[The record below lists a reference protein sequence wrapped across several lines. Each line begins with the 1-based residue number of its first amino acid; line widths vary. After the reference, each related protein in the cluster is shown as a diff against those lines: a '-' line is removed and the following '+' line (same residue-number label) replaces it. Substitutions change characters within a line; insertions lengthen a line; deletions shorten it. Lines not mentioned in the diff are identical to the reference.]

1 MLFLFWENI
10 LLALN
15 GLRSNLLRTLL
26 TMLGIIIGIASVIA
40 IMTVGDSINGTVTSS
55 MESIGANNITVSVSR
70 VQNDQEDT
78 SSTGRNFGMFSRNTA
93 MSEEDYLTDE
103 MLAEFQSEFSD
114 SLQGVFLSESVG
126 SGTAEEGSLSSS
138 VSIIGVNTDYLSN
151 EELTIISGRTLTERD
166 QSDARKVV
174 LVADDLADTMFAGNY
189 DSAIGESID
198 VFINNRY
205 YQYTIVGVYEY
216 ESDTAISA
224 ASETTELP
232 TTIYLPLYAAKE
244 NLRSTV
250 GYSSFTLAAAT
261 GINPETFCQEIENF
275 FNTKYYRNNEDFEIS
290 TSSMESML
298 SSLTE
303 MVDTIS
309 LAISVIAGISL
320 LVGGIGVMNI
330 MLVSITERTRETG
343 TRKALGA
350 TNSSIRTQFIVES
363 ISICIIGGIIGIL
376 IGIGIA
382 AIATKLLGFS
392 VSPSIDGMILS
403 VTFSVLIGVFFGYYP
418 ANKAAKLNPID
429 ALRYE

>member
-15 GLRSNLLRTLL
+15 GLRSNLMRTLL

-70 VQNDQEDT
+70 IQNEQEDT
-78 SSTGRNFGMFSRNTA
+78 SSTGRNFGIFNRNAA
-93 MSEEDYLTDE
+93 MSDEDYLTDE
-103 MLAEFQSEFSD
+103 MIAEFQLEFAD

-138 VSIIGVNTDYLSN
+138 VSITGVNTDYLSN
-151 EELTIISGRTLTERD
+151 EELTIISGRLLTERD
-166 QSDARKVV
+166 QSEGRKVV
-174 LVADDLADTMFAGNY
+174 LVADDLVDTMFGGDY
-189 DSAIGESID
+189 DHAIGESID

-205 YQYTIVGVYEY
+205 YQYTIIGIYEY
-216 ESDTAISA
+216 ESDNTIA
-224 ASETTELP
+224 ATSESTELP
-232 TTIYLPLYAAKE
+232 TTVYLPLYAAKE
-244 NLRSTV
+244 DIRSNV
-250 GYSSFTLAAAT
+250 GYSSFTVAT
-261 GINPETFCQEIENF
+261 ASGIDPETFCEDIENF

-330 MLVSITERTRETG
+330 MLVSITERTREIG

-350 TNSSIRTQFIVES
+350 TNSSIRIQFIVES
-363 ISICIIGGIIGIL
+363 IAICVIGGVIGIL
-376 IGIGIA
+376 IGICIA
-382 AIATKLLGFS
+382 AVATKLLGFS
-392 VSPSIDGMILS
+392 VSPSVDGMVLS

-418 ANKAAKLNPID
+418 ANKAAKLNPIE

>member
-15 GLRSNLLRTLL
+15 GLRSNLMRTLL

-70 VQNDQEDT
+70 IQNDQEDT
-78 SSTGRNFGMFSRNTA
+78 SSTGRNFGIFNRNAA
-93 MSEEDYLTDE
+93 MSDEDYLTDE
-103 MLAEFQSEFSD
+103 MIAQFQSEFAD

-138 VSIIGVNTDYLSN
+138 VTVTGVNTDYLLN
-151 EELTIISGRTLTERD
+151 EELTIISGRLLTERD
-166 QSDARKVV
+166 QSEGRKVV
-174 LVADDLADTMFAGNY
+174 LVADDLVDIMFDGNY
-189 DSAIGESID
+189 DDAIGGSID

-205 YQYTIVGVYEY
+205 YQYTIIGIYEY
-216 ESDTAISA
+216 ESDLTIA
-224 ASETTELP
+224 ATSEATELP
-232 TTIYLPLYAAKE
+232 TTVYLPLYAAKE
-244 NLRSTV
+244 DSHSKV
-250 GYSSFTLAAAT
+250 GYSSFTIAAAT
-261 GINPETFCQEIENF
+261 GTDTEGFCEEVENF
-275 FNTKYYRNNEDFEIS
+275 FNKKYYRNNENFEIS
-290 TSSMESML
+290 TSSMESMI

-330 MLVSITERTRETG
+330 MLVSITERTREIG

-350 TNSSIRTQFIVES
+350 TNSSIRIQFIVES
-363 ISICIIGGIIGIL
+363 IAICVIGGVIGIL

-382 AIATKLLGFS
+382 AVATKLLGFS
-392 VSPSIDGMILS
+392 VSPSVDGMVLS

-418 ANKAAKLNPID
+418 ANKAAKLNPIE

>member
-15 GLRSNLLRTLL
+15 GLRSNLMRTLL

-70 VQNDQEDT
+70 IQNEQEDT
-78 SSTGRNFGMFSRNTA
+78 SSTGRNFGIFNRNAA
-93 MSEEDYLTDE
+93 MSDEDYLTDE
-103 MLAEFQSEFSD
+103 MIAEFQLEFAD

-138 VSIIGVNTDYLSN
+138 VSITGVNTDYLSN
-151 EELTIISGRTLTERD
+151 EELTIISGRLLTERD
-166 QSDARKVV
+166 QSEGRKVV
-174 LVADDLADTMFAGNY
+174 LVADDLVDTMFGGDY
-189 DSAIGESID
+189 DHAIGESID

-205 YQYTIVGVYEY
+205 YQYTIIGIYEY
-216 ESDTAISA
+216 ESDNTIA
-224 ASETTELP
+224 ATSESTELP
-232 TTIYLPLYAAKE
+232 TTVYLPLYAAKE
-244 NLRSTV
+244 DIRSNV
-250 GYSSFTLAAAT
+250 GYSSFTVAT
-261 GINPETFCQEIENF
+261 ASGIDPETFCEDIENF

-330 MLVSITERTRETG
+330 MLVSITERTREIG

-350 TNSSIRTQFIVES
+350 TNSSIRIQFIVES
-363 ISICIIGGIIGIL
+363 IAICVIGGVIGIL

-382 AIATKLLGFS
+382 AVATKLLGFS
-392 VSPSIDGMILS
+392 VSPSVDGMVLS

-418 ANKAAKLNPID
+418 ANKAAKLNPIE

>member
-15 GLRSNLLRTLL
+15 GLRSNLMRTLL

-93 MSEEDYLTDE
+93 MSEEDYITDE
-103 MLAEFQSEFSD
+103 MLAEFQSKFSD

-151 EELTIISGRTLTERD
+151 EELTIISGRTLTEHD

-224 ASETTELP
+224 ASESTELP

-261 GINPETFCQEIENF
+261 GIDPETFCQEIENF

-330 MLVSITERTRETG
+330 MLVSITERTREIG

-376 IGIGIA
+376 IGISIA

>member
-15 GLRSNLLRTLL
+15 GLRSNLMRTLL

-70 VQNDQEDT
+70 IQNEQEDT
-78 SSTGRNFGMFSRNTA
+78 SSTGRNFGIFNRNAA
-93 MSEEDYLTDE
+93 MSDEDYLTDE
-103 MLAEFQSEFSD
+103 MIAEFQLEFAD

-138 VSIIGVNTDYLSN
+138 VSITGVNTDYLSN
-151 EELTIISGRTLTERD
+151 EELTIISGRLLTERD
-166 QSDARKVV
+166 QSEGRKVV
-174 LVADDLADTMFAGNY
+174 LVADDLVDTMFGGDY
-189 DSAIGESID
+189 DHAIGESID

-205 YQYTIVGVYEY
+205 YQYTIIGIYEY
-216 ESDTAISA
+216 ESDNTIA
-224 ASETTELP
+224 ATSESTELP
-232 TTIYLPLYAAKE
+232 TTVYLPLYAAKE
-244 NLRSTV
+244 DIRSNV
-250 GYSSFTLAAAT
+250 GYSSFTVAT
-261 GINPETFCQEIENF
+261 ASGIDPETFCEDIENF

-330 MLVSITERTRETG
+330 MLVSITERTREIG

-350 TNSSIRTQFIVES
+350 TNSSIRIQFIVES
-363 ISICIIGGIIGIL
+363 IAICVIGGVIGIL

-382 AIATKLLGFS
+382 AVATKMLGFS
-392 VSPSIDGMILS
+392 VSPSVDGMVLS

-418 ANKAAKLNPID
+418 ANKAAKLNPIE

>member
-1 MLFLFWENI
+1 MQFLFWENI

-70 VQNDQEDT
+70 TETSAEDT
-78 SSTGRNFGMFSRNTA
+78 TSTGRDFGSFSRNAA
-93 MSEEDYLTDE
+93 MGEDDYLSLEMIDE
-103 MLAEFQSEFSD
+103 FRTAYADSIQGLFLTTSVGNGTAED
-114 SLQGVFLSESVG
+114 GNLSESV
-126 SGTAEEGSLSSS
+126 S
-138 VSIIGVNTDYLSN
+138 VTGVNADALSN
-151 EELTIISGRTLTERD
+151 EDLTIVSGRTLTDRD
-166 QSDARKVV
+166 QIEGRHVV
-174 LVADDLADTMFAGNY
+174 LIADDLADTLFSGNY
-189 DSAIGESID
+189 DAAIGQTID

-205 YQYTIVGVYEY
+205 YQYAVAGIYEY
-216 ESDTAISA
+216 EETSAVAGTSDTF
-224 ASETTELP
+224 ELP
-232 TTIYLPLYAAKE
+232 TTIYLPLTAAFE
-244 NLRSTV
+244 ETHNTY
-250 GYSSFTLAAAT
+250 GFSSFTVAAASGVESSAFCDT
-261 GINPETFCQEIENF
+261 IETF
-275 FNTKYYRNNEDFEIS
+275 FNSTYYRTNEDFEVT

-303 MVDTIS
+303 MVSTIS

-330 MLVSITERTRETG
+330 MLVSITERTREIG

-363 ISICIIGGIIGIL
+363 IVICIIGGIIGI
-376 IGIGIA
+376 IVGISIA
-382 AIATKLLGFS
+382 AVATKLLGFS
-392 VSPSIDGMILS
+392 VTPSVDGMILS

-418 ANKAAKLNPID
+418 ANKAAKLNPIE

>member
-15 GLRSNLLRTLL
+15 GLRSNLMRTLL

-70 VQNDQEDT
+70 IQNEQEDT
-78 SSTGRNFGMFSRNTA
+78 SSTGRNFGIFNRNAA
-93 MSEEDYLTDE
+93 MSDEDYLTDE
-103 MLAEFQSEFSD
+103 MIAEFQLEFAD

-138 VSIIGVNTDYLSN
+138 VSITGVNTDYLSN
-151 EELTIISGRTLTERD
+151 EELTIISGRLLTERD
-166 QSDARKVV
+166 QSEGRKVV
-174 LVADDLADTMFAGNY
+174 LVADDLVDTMFGGDY
-189 DSAIGESID
+189 DHAIGESID

-205 YQYTIVGVYEY
+205 YQYTIIGIYEY
-216 ESDTAISA
+216 ESDNTIA
-224 ASETTELP
+224 ATSESTELP
-232 TTIYLPLYAAKE
+232 TTVYLPLYAAKE
-244 NLRSTV
+244 DIRSNV
-250 GYSSFTLAAAT
+250 GYSSFTVAT
-261 GINPETFCQEIENF
+261 ASGIDPETFCEDIENF
-275 FNTKYYRNNEDFEIS
+275 FNKKYYRNNEDFEIS

-330 MLVSITERTRETG
+330 MLVSITERTREIG

-350 TNSSIRTQFIVES
+350 TNSSIRIQFIVES
-363 ISICIIGGIIGIL
+363 IAICVIGGVIGIL

-382 AIATKLLGFS
+382 AVATKLLGFS
-392 VSPSIDGMILS
+392 VSPSVDGMVLS

-418 ANKAAKLNPID
+418 ANKAAKLNPIE

>member
-1 MLFLFWENI
+1 
-10 LLALN
+10 
-15 GLRSNLLRTLL
+15 
-26 TMLGIIIGIASVIA
+26 
-40 IMTVGDSINGTVTSS
+40 
-55 MESIGANNITVSVSR
+55 
-70 VQNDQEDT
+70 
-78 SSTGRNFGMFSRNTA
+78 
-93 MSEEDYLTDE
+93 
-103 MLAEFQSEFSD
+103 
-114 SLQGVFLSESVG
+114 
-126 SGTAEEGSLSSS
+126 
-138 VSIIGVNTDYLSN
+138 
-151 EELTIISGRTLTERD
+151 
-166 QSDARKVV
+166 
-174 LVADDLADTMFAGNY
+174 MFAGNY

>member
-138 VSIIGVNTDYLSN
+138 VSIIGVNADYLSN

-224 ASETTELP
+224 ASESTELP

-261 GINPETFCQEIENF
+261 GIDPETFCQKIENF

-330 MLVSITERTRETG
+330 MLVSITERTREIG

-376 IGIGIA
+376 IGISIA

>member
-15 GLRSNLLRTLL
+15 GLRSNLMRTLL

-70 VQNDQEDT
+70 IQNEQEDT
-78 SSTGRNFGMFSRNTA
+78 SSTGRNFGIFNRNAA
-93 MSEEDYLTDE
+93 MSDEDYLTDE
-103 MLAEFQSEFSD
+103 MIAEFQLEFAD

-138 VSIIGVNTDYLSN
+138 VSITGVNTDYLSN
-151 EELTIISGRTLTERD
+151 EELTIISGRLLTERD
-166 QSDARKVV
+166 QSEGRKVV
-174 LVADDLADTMFAGNY
+174 LVADDLVDTMFGGDY
-189 DSAIGESID
+189 DHAIGESID

-205 YQYTIVGVYEY
+205 YQYTIIGIYKY
-216 ESDTAISA
+216 ESDHTIA
-224 ASETTELP
+224 ATSESTELP
-232 TTIYLPLYAAKE
+232 TTVYLPLYAAKE
-244 NLRSTV
+244 DIRSNV
-250 GYSSFTLAAAT
+250 GYSSFTVAT
-261 GINPETFCQEIENF
+261 ASGIDPETFCEDIENF

-330 MLVSITERTRETG
+330 MLVSITERTREIG

-350 TNSSIRTQFIVES
+350 TNGSIRIQFIVES
-363 ISICIIGGIIGIL
+363 IAICVIGGVIGIL

-382 AIATKLLGFS
+382 AAATKLLGFS
-392 VSPSIDGMILS
+392 VSPSVDGMVLS

-418 ANKAAKLNPID
+418 ANKAAKLNPIE

>member
-15 GLRSNLLRTLL
+15 GLRSNLMRTLL

-70 VQNDQEDT
+70 IQNDQKDT
-78 SSTGRNFGMFSRNTA
+78 SSTGRNFGIFNRNAA
-93 MSEEDYLTDE
+93 MSDEDYLTDE
-103 MLAEFQSEFSD
+103 MIAEFQLEFAD

-138 VSIIGVNTDYLSN
+138 VSITGVNTDYLSN
-151 EELTIISGRTLTERD
+151 EELTIISGRLLTERD
-166 QSDARKVV
+166 QSEGRKVV
-174 LVADDLADTMFAGNY
+174 LVADDLVDTMFGGDY
-189 DSAIGESID
+189 DNAIGESID

-205 YQYTIVGVYEY
+205 YQYTIIGIYEY
-216 ESDTAISA
+216 ESDHTIA
-224 ASETTELP
+224 ATSESTELP
-232 TTIYLPLYAAKE
+232 TTVYLPLYAAKE
-244 NLRSTV
+244 DIRSTV
-250 GYSSFTLAAAT
+250 GYSSFTVAT
-261 GINPETFCQEIENF
+261 ASGIDPETFCEDIENF

-330 MLVSITERTRETG
+330 MLVSITERTREIG

-350 TNSSIRTQFIVES
+350 TNSSIRIQFIVES
-363 ISICIIGGIIGIL
+363 IAICVIGGVIGIL

-382 AIATKLLGFS
+382 AVATKLLGFS
-392 VSPSIDGMILS
+392 VSPSVDGMILS

-418 ANKAAKLNPID
+418 ANKAAKLNPIE

>member
-15 GLRSNLLRTLL
+15 GLRSNLMRTLL

-93 MSEEDYLTDE
+93 MSEEDYITDE

-198 VFINNRY
+198 IFINNRY

-224 ASETTELP
+224 ASESTELP

-330 MLVSITERTRETG
+330 MLVSITERTREIG

-376 IGIGIA
+376 IGISIA

>member
-10 LLALN
+10 ILALN
-15 GLRSNLLRTLL
+15 GLRSNLMRTLL

-70 VQNDQEDT
+70 VESEGEDVT
-78 SSTGRNFGMFSRNTA
+78 STGRNFGAFSRNA
-93 MSEEDYLTDE
+93 ALNDEDYISDE
-103 MLAEFQSEFSD
+103 MITEFRTEYAD
-114 SLQGVFLSESVG
+114 SIQGIYLTESVG
-126 SGTAEEGSLSSS
+126 SGTAEDGDLSSS
-138 VSIIGVNTDYLSN
+138 VTITGVNADYLVN
-151 EELTIISGRTLTERD
+151 EELTIISGRTLSDRD
-166 QSDARKVV
+166 QADGRKVV
-174 LVADDLADTMFAGNY
+174 LAADDLVDTMFDGKY
-189 DSAIGESID
+189 DSAIGKNID

-205 YQYTIVGVYEY
+205 YQYTIIGIYEY
-216 ESDTAISA
+216 EEESAIAATSDS
-224 ASETTELP
+224 TEIP
-232 TTIYLPLYAAKE
+232 TTIYLPLSAARE
-244 NLRSTV
+244 ETRSTA
-250 GYSSFTLAAAT
+250 GFTSFTIAT
-261 GINPETFCQEIENF
+261 ASGIDSTEFCNTIETF
-275 FNTKYYRNNEDFEIS
+275 FNTKYYRNNEDFEVS

-303 MVDTIS
+303 MVSTIS

-330 MLVSITERTRETG
+330 MLVSITERTREIG

-363 ISICIIGGIIGIL
+363 IVICIIGGIIGIL

-382 AIATKLLGFS
+382 AIATNLLGFS
-392 VSPSIDGMILS
+392 VSPSIDGIVLS
-403 VTFSVLIGVFFGYYP
+403 VSFSVFIGLFFGYYP
-418 ANKAAKLNPID
+418 ANKAAKLNPIE

>member
-15 GLRSNLLRTLL
+15 GLRSNLMRTLL

-70 VQNDQEDT
+70 IQNEQEDT
-78 SSTGRNFGMFSRNTA
+78 SSTGRNFGIFNRNAA
-93 MSEEDYLTDE
+93 MSDEDYLTDE
-103 MLAEFQSEFSD
+103 MIAEFQLEFAD

-138 VSIIGVNTDYLSN
+138 VSITGVNTDYLSN
-151 EELTIISGRTLTERD
+151 EELTIISGRLLTERD
-166 QSDARKVV
+166 QSEGRKVV
-174 LVADDLADTMFAGNY
+174 LVADDLVDTMFGGDY
-189 DSAIGESID
+189 DNAIGESID

-205 YQYTIVGVYEY
+205 YQYTIIGIYEY
-216 ESDTAISA
+216 ESDHTIA
-224 ASETTELP
+224 ATSESTELP
-232 TTIYLPLYAAKE
+232 TTVYLPLYAAKE
-244 NLRSTV
+244 DIRSNV
-250 GYSSFTLAAAT
+250 GYSSFTVAT
-261 GINPETFCQEIENF
+261 ASGIDPETFCEDIENF

-330 MLVSITERTRETG
+330 MLVSITERTREIG

-350 TNSSIRTQFIVES
+350 TNSSIRIQFIVES
-363 ISICIIGGIIGIL
+363 IAICVIGGVIGIL

-382 AIATKLLGFS
+382 AVATKLLGFS
-392 VSPSIDGMILS
+392 VSPSVDGMVLS

-418 ANKAAKLNPID
+418 ANKAAKLNPIE